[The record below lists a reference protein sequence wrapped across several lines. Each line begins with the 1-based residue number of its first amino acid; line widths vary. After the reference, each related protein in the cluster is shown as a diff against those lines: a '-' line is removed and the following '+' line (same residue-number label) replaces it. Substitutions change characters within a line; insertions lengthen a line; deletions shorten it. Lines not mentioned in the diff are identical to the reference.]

1 MSRSGYSEDYG
12 EDNPGLLDLYRHA
25 VDRALQGK
33 RGQAFLKEMLAA
45 LDALPNKRLIAD
57 QFEDADGDVCALGS
71 VGKARGLDMSKLEPG
86 DNDNVGKLFGIARSM
101 AAEIQF
107 ENDDDFCCREKSPEA
122 RFARVREWVVS
133 QIRQED
139 SNA

>member
-1 MSRSGYSEDYG
+1 
-12 EDNPGLLDLYRHA
+12 
-25 VDRALQGK
+25 
-33 RGQAFLKEMLAA
+33 
-45 LDALPNKRLIAD
+45 
-57 QFEDADGDVCALGS
+57 
-71 VGKARGLDMSKLEPG
+71 MSKLEPG